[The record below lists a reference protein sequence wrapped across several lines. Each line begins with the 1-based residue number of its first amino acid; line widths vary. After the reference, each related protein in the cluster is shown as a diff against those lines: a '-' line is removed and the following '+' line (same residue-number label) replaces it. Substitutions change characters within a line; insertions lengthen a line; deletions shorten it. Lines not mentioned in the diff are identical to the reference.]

1 MKELQGIRQPPRHRT
16 VRCLHV
22 ALICAQMPTKGCP
35 LHCNRANHERVPT
48 HRPRRWIVVS
58 VVRVQAQA
66 NRPPPRRVPMG
77 RPPQWPVGALAS
89 GVRAAAL
96 FYSAAAAAAAHAWR
110 YLTVNECAH
119 LAFVVCGH
127 VMHAF
132 DMAAWLGRVVGD
144 GG

>member
-1 MKELQGIRQPPRHRT
+1 
-16 VRCLHV
+16 
-22 ALICAQMPTKGCP
+22 
-35 LHCNRANHERVPT
+35 
-48 HRPRRWIVVS
+48 
-58 VVRVQAQA
+58 
-66 NRPPPRRVPMG
+66 MG